1 MVPMDK
7 LSGIDPRK
15 HAFSL
20 FEEFKAFA
28 FKGNVIDLAVGVII
42 GAAFGKI
49 VDSLVKHVLMPLV
62 AAVVPGNEGYKGL
75 KVSVGG
81 SEVLYG
87 EFLAE
92 VVNFLIVALALFV
105 FVVKFLGWVVRTK
118 QKEAA
123 APPPPTKDQE
133 LLAEIRDLLRQ
144 QAGKA

>member
-1 MVPMDK
+1 
-7 LSGIDPRK
+7 
-15 HAFSL
+15 
-20 FEEFKAFA
+20 
-28 FKGNVIDLAVGVII
+28 
-42 GAAFGKI
+42 
-49 VDSLVKHVLMPLV
+49 
-62 AAVVPGNEGYKGL
+62 L